1 VYFAK
6 ILSAGLATIG
16 ITGAGIG
23 IGSVFSGFLRAY
35 ANNPQLEQDL
45 FGYAILGF
53 ALTEATALFSILMSF
68 AFLYAL

>member
-1 VYFAK
+1 MYFAK
-6 ILSAGLATIG
+6 IISAGLSTIG
-16 ITGAGIG
+16 IAGAGVG

-35 ANNPQLEQDL
+35 ANNPKIESGL
-45 FGYAILGF
+45 FSYAILGF